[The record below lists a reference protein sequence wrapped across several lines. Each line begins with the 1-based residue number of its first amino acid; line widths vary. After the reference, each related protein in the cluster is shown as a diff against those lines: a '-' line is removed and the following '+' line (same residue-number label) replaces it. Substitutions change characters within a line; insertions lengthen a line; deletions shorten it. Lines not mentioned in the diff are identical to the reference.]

1 MGHIE
6 SVGNMLKK
14 IDVFCMNSRFEGLGL
29 VMLEAMFFSKPIIA
43 AESVKDGGFL
53 ARLKFALIKSQKAIF
68 GRDN

>member
-29 VMLEAMFFSKPIIA
+29 VMLEAMFFQNQ
-43 AESVKDGGFL
+43 L
-53 ARLKFALIKSQKAIF
+53 LLLKLVL
-68 GRDN
+68 

>member
-14 IDVFCMNSRFEGLGL
+14 IDVFGMNSRFEGLGL

-43 AESVKDGGFL
+43 PKISAIPEVAGEKYAKWYLSKS
-53 ARLKFALIKSQKAIF
+53 IKS
-68 GRDN
+68 